1 MVKIQSPIVREIDY
15 TSNSLVKLKN
25 QFKFNENK
33 NDLKFLFDYP
43 VVYIVNDEK
52 KNRFSVYIGET
63 TDIIRRTSQHLI
75 DDIKKENRDDWRDFA
90 TSSTTKM
97 FVIGHNHFNK
107 SLTLDIENR
116 LMLYLSSVTNV
127 IRVQNRKENPQ
138 NEYYTSHELDS
149 IFSKIWRS
157 LNRKNEYLFPAESI
171 VRNSAIFKSSP
182 FHKLTNEQLKAKN
195 EIIFKITSAL
205 SKNEFGTLILV
216 KGEAGAGKTVLMSSL
231 IDDLLNSDDT
241 DFIRE
246 NNVINLVVN
255 HDDQLSVYKEIEKK
269 LEWKSGSTLDV
280 AMKPTQFLNALK
292 KQDVDAG
299 IVVIDEGHLLLT
311 AKNQAYQGGNHLKD
325 ILSKSKVVVLVYD
338 DNQIMNKSQIWVDD
352 SFLTLQHQARLSG
365 NLIELNNQMRIKA
378 SESTISWIR
387 NIIDK
392 REITKL
398 KEDNN
403 YDIQIFNS
411 PKELQDAIKLKD
423 ENRHLGISRLIATY
437 DWEYSSQSKPV
448 EKYKDSYKYRYKDE
462 YKNYWCVE
470 IDGWLCPW
478 NRELSRDRKNSK
490 LSWIEQP
497 QTIDEVGSTF
507 TVQGFDLNYA
517 GVIIGPSVK
526 YRDGKIKFDISASKN
541 KGAVQNRKLENGEMK
556 NFGEDLLK
564 NELNVLLTRGV
575 NGLYIY
581 AVDEELQAALKK
593 AIL

>member
-1 MVKIQSPIVREIDY
+1 MSKILKPVIEEVKYESG
-15 TSNSLVKLKN
+15 SLDTLQETLKIS
-25 QFKFNENK
+25 FRDENK
-33 NDLKFLFDYP
+33 MLLFEYP
-43 VVYIVNDEK
+43 TIYIVND
-52 KNRFSVYIGET
+52 KNSDGYSVYVGET
-63 TDIIRRTSQHLI
+63 TDIVRRTNQHLGEI
-75 DDIKKENRDDWRDFA
+75 REDWAKF
-90 TSSTTKM
+90 SKSNTTKM
-97 FVIGHNHFNK
+97 FVIGHHHFNK

-116 LMLYLSSVTNV
+116 LMLYLLSVDNV
-127 IRVQNRKENPQ
+127 SNVQNRRGNPQ
-138 NEYYTSHELDS
+138 NKYYTSDELDE
-149 IFSKIWRS
+149 IFTKIWSS
-157 LNRKNEYLFPAESI
+157 LNKKNKYLFPAESI

-241 DFIRE
+241 DFLRE
-246 NNVINLVVN
+246 NNAINLVVN

-292 KQDVDAG
+292 KQDANAG

-325 ILSKSKVVVLVYD
+325 IISKSKVVVLVYD

-392 REITKL
+392 REITKI

>member
-1 MVKIQSPIVREIDY
+1 MSKILKPVIEEVEYESG
-15 TSNSLVKLKN
+15 SLDTLQETLKIS
-25 QFKFNENK
+25 FRDENK
-33 NDLKFLFDYP
+33 MLLFEYP
-43 VVYIVNDEK
+43 TIYIVND
-52 KNRFSVYIGET
+52 KNSDGYSVYVGET
-63 TDIIRRTSQHLI
+63 TDIVRRTNQHLGEI
-75 DDIKKENRDDWRDFA
+75 REDWVKF
-90 TSSTTKM
+90 SKSNTTKM
-97 FVIGHNHFNK
+97 FVIGHHHFNK

-116 LMLYLSSVTNV
+116 LMLYLLSVDNV
-127 IRVQNRKENPQ
+127 SNVQNRRGNPQ
-138 NEYYTSHELDS
+138 NKYYTSDELDE
-149 IFSKIWRS
+149 IFTKIWSS
-157 LNRKNEYLFPAESI
+157 LNKKNKYLFPAESI

-241 DFIRE
+241 DFLRE
-246 NNVINLVVN
+246 NNAINLVVN

-292 KQDVDAG
+292 KQDANAG

-392 REITKL
+392 REITKI

>member
-1 MVKIQSPIVREIDY
+1 MSKISKPVIEEVKYESG
-15 TSNSLVKLKN
+15 SLDTLQETLKISSRD
-25 QFKFNENK
+25 ENK
-33 NDLKFLFDYP
+33 MLLFEYP
-43 VVYIVNDEK
+43 TLYIVND
-52 KNRFSVYIGET
+52 KNSDGYSVYVGET
-63 TDIIRRTSQHLI
+63 TDIVRRTNQHLGEI
-75 DDIKKENRDDWRDFA
+75 REDWMRF
-90 TSSTTKM
+90 SKSNTTKM
-97 FVIGHNHFNK
+97 FVIGHRHFNK

-116 LMLYLSSVTNV
+116 LMLYLSSVDKV
-127 IRVQNRKENPQ
+127 SSIQNRRGNPQ
-138 NEYYTSHELDS
+138 NKYYTSNEIDE
-149 IFSKIWRS
+149 IFTKIWRS
-157 LNRKNEYLFPAESI
+157 LNKKNQYLFPAESI

-182 FHKLTNEQLKAKN
+182 FHKLTNEQIKAKN

-205 SKNEFGTLILV
+205 SKSEFGTLILV

-241 DFIRE
+241 EFIRE
-246 NNVINLVVN
+246 NNAINLVVN

-292 KQDVDAG
+292 KQNVDAG
-299 IVVIDEGHLLLT
+299 VVVIDEGHLLLT

-352 SFLTLQHQARLSG
+352 SFLTLQHHAKQSG

-378 SESTISWIR
+378 SESTVSWIR
-387 NIIDK
+387 NIVDE
-392 REITKL
+392 RVITKL

-423 ENRHLGISRLIATY
+423 KNQHLGISRLTATY
-437 DWEYSSQSKPV
+437 DWDYSSQSKP
-448 EKYKDSYKYRYKDE
+448 KDKD
-462 YKNYWCVE
+462 YWFVE
-470 IDGWLCPW
+470 IDDWSCPW
-478 NRELSRDRKNSK
+478 NRELPRDKKSSK

-497 QTIDEVGSTF
+497 QTINEVGSTF

-526 YRDGKIKFDISASKN
+526 YRNGKIIFDVSESKN

>member
-1 MVKIQSPIVREIDY
+1 MSKILKPVIEEVKYESG
-15 TSNSLVKLKN
+15 SLDTLQETLKIS
-25 QFKFNENK
+25 FRDENK
-33 NDLKFLFDYP
+33 MLLFEYP
-43 VVYIVNDEK
+43 TIYIVND
-52 KNRFSVYIGET
+52 KNSDGYSVYVGET
-63 TDIIRRTSQHLI
+63 TDIVRRTNQHLGEI
-75 DDIKKENRDDWRDFA
+75 REDWAKF
-90 TSSTTKM
+90 SKSNTTKM
-97 FVIGHNHFNK
+97 FVIGHHHFNK

-116 LMLYLSSVTNV
+116 LMLYLLSVDNV
-127 IRVQNRKENPQ
+127 SNVQNRRGNPQ
-138 NEYYTSHELDS
+138 NKYYTSDELDE
-149 IFSKIWRS
+149 IFTKIWSS
-157 LNRKNEYLFPAESI
+157 LNKKNKYLFPAKSI

-241 DFIRE
+241 DFLRE
-246 NNVINLVVN
+246 NNAINLVVN

-292 KQDVDAG
+292 KQDANAG

-392 REITKL
+392 REITKI

>member
-1 MVKIQSPIVREIDY
+1 MSKILKPVIEEVEYESG
-15 TSNSLVKLKN
+15 SLDTLQETLKIS
-25 QFKFNENK
+25 FRDENK
-33 NDLKFLFDYP
+33 MLLFEYP
-43 VVYIVNDEK
+43 TIYIVND
-52 KNRFSVYIGET
+52 KNSDGYSVYVGET
-63 TDIIRRTSQHLI
+63 TDIVRRTNQHLGEI
-75 DDIKKENRDDWRDFA
+75 REDWVKF
-90 TSSTTKM
+90 SKSNTTKM
-97 FVIGHNHFNK
+97 FVIGHHHFNK

-116 LMLYLSSVTNV
+116 LMLYLLSVDNV
-127 IRVQNRKENPQ
+127 SNVQNRRGNPQ
-138 NEYYTSHELDS
+138 NKYYTSDELDE
-149 IFSKIWRS
+149 IFTKIWSS
-157 LNRKNEYLFPAESI
+157 LNKKNKYLFPSESI

-241 DFIRE
+241 DFLRE
-246 NNVINLVVN
+246 NNAINLVVN

-292 KQDVDAG
+292 KQDANAG

-423 ENRHLGISRLIATY
+423 KNRHLGISRLIATY
-437 DWEYSSQSKPV
+437 DWEYSSQSKPG

>member
-1 MVKIQSPIVREIDY
+1 MVKIKSPIVREIEY
-15 TSNSLVKLKN
+15 SSSSLVNLKS
-25 QFKFNENK
+25 QLKSSENK
-33 NDLKFLFDYP
+33 NNIKFLFDYP

-116 LMLYLSSVTNV
+116 LMLYLSSVDNV
-127 IRVQNRKENPQ
+127 TRVQNRRGNPQ
-138 NEYYTSHELDS
+138 NEYYTSDELDS

-157 LNRKNEYLFPAESI
+157 LNKKNHFLFPAESI

-182 FHKLTNEQLKAKN
+182 FHKLTNEQIKAKN

-205 SKNEFGTLILV
+205 SKNELGTLILV

-241 DFIRE
+241 EFIRE
-246 NNVINLVVN
+246 NNTINLVVN

-269 LEWKSGSTLDV
+269 LEWKSGLNLDV

-365 NLIELNNQMRIKA
+365 NLIELNNQMRIRA

-398 KEDNN
+398 KEDKN

-423 ENRHLGISRLIATY
+423 KNQHLGISRLIATY
-437 DWEYSSQSKPV
+437 DWDYSSQSKPIDK
-448 EKYKDSYKYRYKDE
+448 E
-462 YKNYWCVE
+462 YWCVE
-470 IDGWLCPW
+470 IDDWSCPW
-478 NRELSRDRKNSK
+478 NRELRRDKKDSK
-490 LSWIEQP
+490 LSWIEQS
-497 QTIDEVGSTF
+497 QTINEVGSTF

-526 YRDGKIKFDISASKN
+526 YRNGEIKFDISASKN
-541 KGAVQNRKLENGEMK
+541 KGAVQNRKLDNGEMR
-556 NFGEDLLK
+556 NFGADLLK

-581 AVDEELQAALKK
+581 AVDEELQAALKD

>member
-1 MVKIQSPIVREIDY
+1 MSKILKPVIEEVKYESG
-15 TSNSLVKLKN
+15 SLDTLQETLKIS
-25 QFKFNENK
+25 FRDENK
-33 NDLKFLFDYP
+33 MLLFEYP
-43 VVYIVNDEK
+43 TIYIVND
-52 KNRFSVYIGET
+52 KNSDGYSVYVGET
-63 TDIIRRTSQHLI
+63 TDIVRRTNQHLGEI
-75 DDIKKENRDDWRDFA
+75 REDWTKF
-90 TSSTTKM
+90 SKSNTTKM
-97 FVIGHNHFNK
+97 FVIGHHHFNK

-116 LMLYLSSVTNV
+116 LMLYLLSVDNV
-127 IRVQNRKENPQ
+127 SNVQNRRGNPQ
-138 NEYYTSHELDS
+138 NKYYTSDELDE
-149 IFSKIWRS
+149 IFTKIWSS
-157 LNRKNEYLFPAESI
+157 LNKKNKYLFPAESI

-241 DFIRE
+241 EFIRE
-246 NNVINLVVN
+246 NNTINLVVN

-269 LEWKSGSTLDV
+269 LEWKSGLNLDV

-352 SFLTLQHQARLSG
+352 SF
-365 NLIELNNQMRIKA
+365 
-378 SESTISWIR
+378 SWIR

-398 KEDNN
+398 KEDKN

-423 ENRHLGISRLIATY
+423 KNQHLGISRLIATY
-437 DWEYSSQSKPV
+437 DWDYSSQSKPIDK
-448 EKYKDSYKYRYKDE
+448 E
-462 YKNYWCVE
+462 YWCVE
-470 IDGWLCPW
+470 IDDWSCPW
-478 NRELSRDRKNSK
+478 NRELRRDKKDSK
-490 LSWIEQP
+490 LSWIEQS
-497 QTIDEVGSTF
+497 QTINEVGSTF

-526 YRDGKIKFDISASKN
+526 YRNGEIKFDISASKN
-541 KGAVQNRKLENGEMK
+541 KGAVQNRKLDNGEMR
-556 NFGEDLLK
+556 NFGADLLK

-581 AVDEELQAALKK
+581 AVDEELQAALKD

>member
-1 MVKIQSPIVREIDY
+1 MSKILKPVIEEVKYESG
-15 TSNSLVKLKN
+15 SLDTLQETLKIS
-25 QFKFNENK
+25 FRDENK
-33 NDLKFLFDYP
+33 MLLFEYP
-43 VVYIVNDEK
+43 TIYIVND
-52 KNRFSVYIGET
+52 KNSDGYSVYVGET
-63 TDIIRRTSQHLI
+63 TDIVRRTNQHLGEI
-75 DDIKKENRDDWRDFA
+75 REDWAKF
-90 TSSTTKM
+90 SKSNTTKM
-97 FVIGHNHFNK
+97 FVIGHHHFNK

-116 LMLYLSSVTNV
+116 LMLYLLSVDNV
-127 IRVQNRKENPQ
+127 SNVQNRRGNPQ
-138 NEYYTSHELDS
+138 NKYYTSDELDE
-149 IFSKIWRS
+149 IFTKIWSS
-157 LNRKNEYLFPAESI
+157 LNKKNKYLFPAESI

-241 DFIRE
+241 DFLRE
-246 NNVINLVVN
+246 NNAINLVVN

-292 KQDVDAG
+292 KQDANAG

-392 REITKL
+392 REITKI

>member
-1 MVKIQSPIVREIDY
+1 MVKIKSPIIREIEY
-15 TSNSLVKLKN
+15 SSSSLVNLKS
-25 QFKFNENK
+25 QLKSSEHK
-33 NDLKFLFDYP
+33 NDIKFLFDYP

-52 KNRFSVYIGET
+52 KNQFSVYIGET

-97 FVIGHNHFNK
+97 LVIGHNHFNK

-116 LMLYLSSVTNV
+116 LMLYLSSVDNV
-127 IRVQNRKENPQ
+127 TRVQNRRGNPQ
-138 NEYYTSHELDS
+138 NEYYTSDELDS

-157 LNRKNEYLFPAESI
+157 LNKKNPFLFPTESI

-182 FHKLTNEQLKAKN
+182 FHKLTNEQIKAKN
-195 EIIFKITSAL
+195 AIIFKITSAL

-241 DFIRE
+241 EFIRE
-246 NNVINLVVN
+246 NNTINLVVN

-280 AMKPTQFLNALK
+280 AMKPTQFLNALE
-292 KQDVDAG
+292 KQDLDSG

-311 AKNQAYQGGNHLKD
+311 AKNQAYQGGNHLRD

-352 SFLTLQHQARLSG
+352 SFLTLQHHAKQSG

-378 SESTISWIR
+378 SESTVSWIR
-387 NIIDK
+387 NIIDE
-392 REITKL
+392 RVITKL

-423 ENRHLGISRLIATY
+423 KNQHLGISRLTATY
-437 DWEYSSQSKPV
+437 DWEYSSQSKPIDK
-448 EKYKDSYKYRYKDE
+448 E
-462 YKNYWCVE
+462 YWCVE
-470 IDGWLCPW
+470 IDDWSCPW
-478 NRELSRDRKNSK
+478 NRELRRDKKDSK

-497 QTIDEVGSTF
+497 QTINEVGSTF

-526 YRDGKIKFDISASKN
+526 YRNGEIKFDISASKN

-556 NFGEDLLK
+556 NFGENLLK

-581 AVDEELQAALKK
+581 AVDEELQAALKDS
-593 AIL
+593 IL

>member
-1 MVKIQSPIVREIDY
+1 MVKIKSPIVREIEY
-15 TSNSLVKLKN
+15 SSTSLVDLKR
-25 QFKFNENK
+25 QLKSSGHK
-33 NDLKFLFDYP
+33 NDIKFLFDYP

-52 KNRFSVYIGET
+52 KNQFSVYIGET

-97 FVIGHNHFNK
+97 LVIGHNHFNK

-116 LMLYLSSVTNV
+116 LMLYLSSVDNV
-127 IRVQNRKENPQ
+127 TRVQNRRGNPQ
-138 NEYYTSHELDS
+138 NEYYTSDELDS

-157 LNRKNEYLFPAESI
+157 LNKKNQFLFPTESI

-182 FHKLTNEQLKAKN
+182 FHKLTNEQIKAKN
-195 EIIFKITSAL
+195 AIIFKITSAL

-241 DFIRE
+241 EFIRE
-246 NNVINLVVN
+246 NNTINLVVN

-280 AMKPTQFLNALK
+280 AMKPTQFLNALE
-292 KQDVDAG
+292 KQDLDSG

-325 ILSKSKVVVLVYD
+325 IISKSKVVVLVYD
-338 DNQIMNKSQIWVDD
+338 DNQIMSKSQIWVDD

-437 DWEYSSQSKPV
+437 DWEYSSQSKP
-448 EKYKDSYKYRYKDE
+448 ESKD
-462 YKNYWCVE
+462 YWCVE
-470 IDGWLCPW
+470 IDDWSCPW

-497 QTIDEVGSTF
+497 QTIGEVGSTF

>member
-1 MVKIQSPIVREIDY
+1 MSKISKPVIEEVKYESG
-15 TSNSLVKLKN
+15 SLDTLQETLKISSRD
-25 QFKFNENK
+25 ENK
-33 NDLKFLFDYP
+33 MLLFEYP
-43 VVYIVNDEK
+43 TLYIVND
-52 KNRFSVYIGET
+52 KNSDGYSVYVGET
-63 TDIIRRTSQHLI
+63 TDIVRRTNQHLGEI
-75 DDIKKENRDDWRDFA
+75 REDWMRF
-90 TSSTTKM
+90 SKSNTTKM
-97 FVIGHNHFNK
+97 FVIGHRHFNK

-116 LMLYLSSVTNV
+116 LMLYLSSVDKV
-127 IRVQNRKENPQ
+127 SSIQNRRGNPQ
-138 NEYYTSHELDS
+138 NKYYTSNEIDE
-149 IFSKIWRS
+149 IFTKIWRS
-157 LNRKNEYLFPAESI
+157 LNKKNQYLFPAESI

-182 FHKLTNEQLKAKN
+182 FHKLTNEQIKAKN

-205 SKNEFGTLILV
+205 SKSEFGTLILV

-241 DFIRE
+241 EFIRE
-246 NNVINLVVN
+246 NNAINLVVN

-269 LEWKSGSTLDV
+269 LEWKSGLNLDV
-280 AMKPTQFLNALK
+280 AMKPTQFLNVLK

-365 NLIELNNQMRIKA
+365 NLIELNNQMRIRA

-398 KEDNN
+398 KEDKN

-423 ENRHLGISRLIATY
+423 KNQHLGISRLTATY
-437 DWEYSSQSKPV
+437 DWDYSSQSKP
-448 EKYKDSYKYRYKDE
+448 KDKD
-462 YKNYWCVE
+462 YWFVE
-470 IDGWLCPW
+470 IDDWSCPW
-478 NRELSRDRKNSK
+478 NRELPRDKKSSK

-497 QTIDEVGSTF
+497 QTINEVGSTF

-526 YRDGKIKFDISASKN
+526 YRNGKIIFDVSESKN

>member
-1 MVKIQSPIVREIDY
+1 MSKILKPVIEEVKYASG
-15 TSNSLVKLKN
+15 SLDTLQETLKIS
-25 QFKFNENK
+25 FRDENRV
-33 NDLKFLFDYP
+33 LLFEYP
-43 VVYIVNDEK
+43 TLYIVND
-52 KNRFSVYIGET
+52 KNSEGYSVYVGET
-63 TDIIRRTSQHLI
+63 TDIVRRTNQHLGEI
-75 DDIKKENRDDWRDFA
+75 REDWMKF
-90 TSSTTKM
+90 SKSNTTKI
-97 FVIGHNHFNK
+97 FVIGHHHFNK

-116 LMLYLSSVTNV
+116 LMLYLSSVDKV
-127 IRVQNRKENPQ
+127 SSIQNRRGNPQ
-138 NEYYTSHELDS
+138 NKYYTSNEIDE
-149 IFSKIWRS
+149 IFTKIWRS
-157 LNRKNEYLFPAESI
+157 LNKKNQYLFPAESI

-182 FHKLTNEQLKAKN
+182 FHKLTSEQIKAKN

-205 SKNEFGTLILV
+205 SKSEFGTLILV

-241 DFIRE
+241 EFIRE
-246 NNVINLVVN
+246 NNAINLVVN

-269 LEWKSGSTLDV
+269 LEWKSGSTLNV
-280 AMKPTQFLNALK
+280 AMKPTQFLNELEK
-292 KQDVDAG
+292 KDSNAG

-352 SFLTLQHQARLSG
+352 SFLTLQHQAMVSG

-378 SESTISWIR
+378 SESTVNWIR
-387 NIIDK
+387 NIIDE
-392 REITKL
+392 RVITKL

-403 YDIQIFNS
+403 YDVQIFNT
-411 PKELQDAIKLKD
+411 PKALQDAIKLKD
-423 ENRHLGISRLIATY
+423 KNQHLGISRLTATY
-437 DWEYSSQSKPV
+437 DWEYSSQSKP
-448 EKYKDSYKYRYKDE
+448 KDKD
-462 YKNYWCVE
+462 YWCVE
-470 IDGWLCPW
+470 IDEWSCPW
-478 NRELSRDRKNSK
+478 NRELPRDKKSSK

-497 QTIDEVGSTF
+497 QTINEVGSTF

-526 YRDGKIKFDISASKN
+526 YRNGKIMFDISESKN

-581 AVDEELQAALKK
+581 AVDEELQEALKE

>member
-1 MVKIQSPIVREIDY
+1 MSKILKPVIEEVKYESG
-15 TSNSLVKLKN
+15 SLDTLQETLKIS
-25 QFKFNENK
+25 FRDENK
-33 NDLKFLFDYP
+33 MLLFEYP
-43 VVYIVNDEK
+43 TIYIVND
-52 KNRFSVYIGET
+52 KNSDGYSVYVGET
-63 TDIIRRTSQHLI
+63 TDIVRRTNQHLGEI
-75 DDIKKENRDDWRDFA
+75 REDWAKF
-90 TSSTTKM
+90 SKSNTTKM
-97 FVIGHNHFNK
+97 FVIGHHHFNK

-116 LMLYLSSVTNV
+116 LMLYLLSVDNV
-127 IRVQNRKENPQ
+127 SNVQNRRGNPQ
-138 NEYYTSHELDS
+138 NKYYTSDELDE
-149 IFSKIWRS
+149 IFTKIWSS
-157 LNRKNEYLFPAESI
+157 LNKKNKYLFPAESI

-241 DFIRE
+241 DFLRE
-246 NNVINLVVN
+246 NNAINLVVN

-292 KQDVDAG
+292 KQDANAG

-517 GVIIGPSVK
+517 VVIIGPSVK

>member
-1 MVKIQSPIVREIDY
+1 MVKIKSPIVREIEY
-15 TSNSLVKLKN
+15 TSDSLVNLRNQLK
-25 QFKFNENK
+25 FSEHK
-33 NDLKFLFDYP
+33 NDIKFLFDYP

-90 TSSTTKM
+90 TSSTTKV

-116 LMLYLSSVTNV
+116 LMLYLSSVDNV
-127 IRVQNRKENPQ
+127 TRVQNRRGNPQ
-138 NEYYTSHELDS
+138 NEYYTSDELDS

-157 LNRKNEYLFPAESI
+157 LNKKNQFLFPAESI

-182 FHKLTNEQLKAKN
+182 FHKLTTEQIKAKN

-241 DFIRE
+241 EFIRE
-246 NNVINLVVN
+246 NNTINLVVN

-269 LEWKSGSTLDV
+269 LEWKSGLNLDV
-280 AMKPTQFLNALK
+280 TMKPTQFLNALK

-352 SFLTLQHQARLSG
+352 SFLTLQHHAKQSG

-387 NIIDK
+387 NIIDN

-398 KEDNN
+398 KEDKN

-423 ENRHLGISRLIATY
+423 KNQHLGISRLIATY
-437 DWEYSSQSKPV
+437 DWDYSSQSKPID
-448 EKYKDSYKYRYKDE
+448 KD
-462 YKNYWCVE
+462 YWCVE
-470 IDGWLCPW
+470 IDDWSCPW
-478 NRELSRDRKNSK
+478 NRELHRDKKDSK

-497 QTIDEVGSTF
+497 QTINEVGSTF

-526 YRDGKIKFDISASKN
+526 YRNGEVKFDISASKN
-541 KGAVQNRKLENGEMK
+541 KGAVQNRKLDNGEMR
-556 NFGEDLLK
+556 NFGVDLLK

>member
-1 MVKIQSPIVREIDY
+1 MVKIKSPIVREIEY
-15 TSNSLVKLKN
+15 SSSSLVNLKS
-25 QFKFNENK
+25 QLKSSEHK
-33 NDLKFLFDYP
+33 NDIKFLFDYP

-97 FVIGHNHFNK
+97 LVIGHNHFNK

-116 LMLYLSSVTNV
+116 LMLYLSSVDNV
-127 IRVQNRKENPQ
+127 TRVQNRRGNPQ
-138 NEYYTSHELDS
+138 NEYYTSDELDS

-157 LNRKNEYLFPAESI
+157 LNKKNQFLFPTESI

-182 FHKLTNEQLKAKN
+182 FHKLTNEQIKAKN
-195 EIIFKITSAL
+195 AIIFKITSAL

-241 DFIRE
+241 EFIRE
-246 NNVINLVVN
+246 NNTINLVVN

-280 AMKPTQFLNALK
+280 AMKPTQFLNALE
-292 KQDVDAG
+292 KQDLDSG

-352 SFLTLQHQARLSG
+352 SFLTLQHHAKQSG

-378 SESTISWIR
+378 SESTVSWIR
-387 NIIDK
+387 NIIDE
-392 REITKL
+392 RVITKL

-423 ENRHLGISRLIATY
+423 KNQHLGISRLTATY
-437 DWEYSSQSKPV
+437 DWEYSSQSKPIDK
-448 EKYKDSYKYRYKDE
+448 E
-462 YKNYWCVE
+462 YWCVE
-470 IDGWLCPW
+470 IDDWSCPW
-478 NRELSRDRKNSK
+478 NRELPRDKKFSK

-497 QTIDEVGSTF
+497 QTINEVGSTF

-526 YRDGKIKFDISASKN
+526 YRDGEIKFDISASKN

-581 AVDEELQAALKK
+581 AVDEELQAALKE